1 MADRNLCAGLVV
13 WEEAEGVGIFD
24 PRIHLDDRQTEAA
37 GMIEFAAVGPARG
50 DHEAVDGLADELID
64 VPPLA
69 HRIISG
75 VAHEDSDAVIE
86 QALLEGL

>member
-37 GMIEFAAVGPARG
+37 GMIDSRRSARRAVTTRPST
-50 DHEAVDGLADELID
+50 GL
-64 VPPLA
+64 PM
-69 HRIISG
+69 S
-75 VAHEDSDAVIE
+75 
-86 QALLEGL
+86 